1 MALNLEQYIHYL
13 EKRRIPWPA
22 PPDIERPRAK
32 PFLKPLP
39 EVRVVTWDVYGTLLA
54 IASGELY
61 FEHPQRFIMDLALDK
76 TLEEFKMWGSM
87 TRKPGQPSKYL
98 GQIYADVLTR
108 LRIAPSV
115 GGDKYPEIGSDK
127 LWEEIIKKL
136 LQKEYQFD
144 TGFYGSLNE
153 FSRKVAYFFHASM
166 QGAVCYPKAADALRW
181 VNESGRAQGLLA
193 NGQCFT
199 MAQLQHALTGQAPE
213 ARLERLL
220 DPELCILSCEQRV
233 RKPSERPFRHLLTVL
248 EKRGVGPDEV
258 LHVGSRLTEDV
269 GPARRLGMR
278 TALFAGDRASLDA
291 TAERLKDPGQRPDL
305 LLTELDQLA
314 EALG

>member
-1 MALNLEQYIHYL
+1 MALTLEQYIQYL
-13 EKRRIPWPA
+13 EKQPIPWPA
-22 PPDIERPRAK
+22 PPDVERPRAK
-32 PFLKPLP
+32 PHLKPLP

-54 IASGELY
+54 VPGGELY
-61 FEHPQRFIMDLALDK
+61 FEHPQKFVMDLALDK
-76 TLEEFKMWGSM
+76 TLEEYKMWGSM
-87 TRKPGQPSKYL
+87 TRKPGQPARYL
-98 GQIYADVLTR
+98 GTIYSDVLTR

-115 GGDKYPEIGSDK
+115 GGDKHPEICSDK

-144 TGFYGSLNE
+144 AGFYGSLNE
-153 FSRKVAYFFHASM
+153 FSRKVAYFFHASL
-166 QGAVCYPKAADALRW
+166 QGAVCYAKAAQTLRW
-181 VNESGRAQGLLA
+181 VSESGWTQGLLA

-199 MAQLQHALTGQAPE
+199 TAQLQHALAAQDPW

-220 DPELCILSCEQRV
+220 DPELCILSYEQRV
-233 RKPSERPFRHLLTVL
+233 RKPSERPFRHLLAVL
-248 EKRGVGPDEV
+248 EKRGIGAAEV
-258 LHVGSRLTEDV
+258 LHVGSRLGEDV
-269 GPARRLGMR
+269 APARRLGMR

-291 TAERLKDPGQRPDL
+291 TAERLKEPGQRPDL